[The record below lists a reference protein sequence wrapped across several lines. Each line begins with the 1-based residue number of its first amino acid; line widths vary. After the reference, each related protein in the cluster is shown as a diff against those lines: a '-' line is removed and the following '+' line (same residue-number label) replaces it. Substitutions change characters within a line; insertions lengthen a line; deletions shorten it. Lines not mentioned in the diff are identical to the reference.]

1 MIVCSCICISDRE
14 IRAAVADLV
23 EENPDCVLT
32 PGLVYRK
39 LGYRAECGTCLS
51 LAIELIID
59 EIDHPSR
66 SGCQVIHL
74 FQQKEKL
81 QLKREA
87 RITKVPASKASLIKI
102 DQEDA

>member
-1 MIVCSCICISDRE
+1 MIICSCNCITERD
-14 IRAAVADLV
+14 IRAAVADLL

-39 LGYRAECGTCLS
+39 MGVRADCGVCLS
-51 LAIELIID
+51 VAIELIID

-74 FQQKEKL
+74 FQQKEKIL
-81 QLKREA
+81 LKREA
-87 RITKVPASKASLIKI
+87 QNRVASVCKRSSRTSKK
-102 DQEDA
+102 EDA